1 MTPAGIEPAT
11 FRFVAQHLKPLC
23 YRGAIRDLLYH
34 HINISSKVVYRNCL
48 ILVNYGQ
55 SCVTVPGFVLRR
67 FAIRPTNKGLKKIL
81 NFPEH
86 SRKF

>member
-1 MTPAGIEPAT
+1 
-11 FRFVAQHLKPLC
+11 
-23 YRGAIRDLLYH
+23 
-34 HINISSKVVYRNCL
+34 VVYRNCL